1 MDLWRSEPMQRIR
14 LMVPAEAAR
23 ETIVSLGEIGL
34 VQFVDL
40 NPNRSAFQRTYA
52 TEVKRCDEMTRRLRF
67 FKEQVAKEDLPT
79 GGRGLDKGISLDE
92 LEARL
97 EELERELLEVNANSE
112 RLQRT
117 RSELVELQLVL
128 EKAGSFFEEAR
139 GIAQPEFLDT
149 GAPQDIGAPLL
160 ESAQP
165 VEHKVARVGFLAGL
179 IPKEKLENFERLL
192 FRATR
197 GNMFLKHS
205 DVGTIKDPA
214 TGEHLEKDVFVV
226 FYAGERARTK
236 IMKICEV
243 YGANTYPFPE
253 EAARQR
259 QMNSEVTMRLRELST
274 TIEAGERL
282 RYEVLRTLAANITGW
297 CERLIREKA
306 TFHVMNKLSVDNSR
320 KVLVGEAWVPVD
332 ALEEVRDALVTATE
346 VSSAQTSTILEHMR
360 PEGPP
365 PTYFKTNKFTEGF
378 QSIVEAYGVA
388 RYREVNPS
396 VFTCVT
402 FPFLFAV
409 MFGDLGH
416 GILMLLFALFMVI
429 REKALSKT
437 KNDMFEMLFGGR
449 YVILM
454 MAIFSIYTGLVYN
467 EAFSMPTTLFGDTKW
482 VCQNGTQDDWTA
494 VDIRF
499 CHGRN
504 LTFLNNTDPYP
515 LGLDPAWHGTKNEL
529 TFTNS
534 LKMKMSVIFGVLH
547 MDLGIVMSLFNQQ
560 YFQDSLSIW
569 CEVVPQL
576 LFLNSIFGYL
586 AFMIVYKWSVNAN
599 FAYQYPPPLETPL
612 NKGTADLYNV
622 MINMFLSPGH
632 VDDAGRLYDGQG
644 AIQGILIFV
653 AFISVPWMLLPKPLI
668 LRKRHMAG
676 RLGRSRTGYSSVA
689 NADDSDDQE
698 LLDDDEPNFGAAHGG
713 AEAAAGVFNF
723 GDIMVHQ
730 MIHTIE
736 FVLGAVSN
744 TASYLRLWA
753 LTLAHSQL
761 SVVFYDRVLMM
772 VVSIAADEASV
783 ARSVIMI
790 LTGFFVFAMAT
801 LGVLMVMESLS
812 AFLHALRLHWVEYQN
827 KFYNGDG
834 YKFIPFS
841 FANVGKEDL

>member
-14 LMVPAEAAR
+14 LMVPAEAAH

-40 NPNRSAFQRTYA
+40 NTNRSAFQRTYA

-67 FKEQVAKEDLPT
+67 FKEQVEKE
-79 GGRGLDKGISLDE
+79 GLLKDGIGVDKDTSLDE

-97 EELERELLEVNANSE
+97 EELERELLEVNANSD
-112 RLQRT
+112 RLQQN

-128 EKAGSFFEEAR
+128 EKAGKFFEEAR
-139 GIAQPEFLDT
+139 DAVQPEILEAASPLDLS
-149 GAPQDIGAPLL
+149 APLL
-160 ESAQP
+160 ENAQLGQQ
-165 VEHKVARVGFLAGL
+165 KVTKVGFLSGL
-179 IPKEKLENFERLL
+179 VAKEKLENFERLL

-197 GNMFLKHS
+197 GNMFLKHCE
-205 DVGTIKDPA
+205 VGSLRDPA
-214 TGEHLEKDVFVV
+214 TGEQVEKHVFVV
-226 FYAGERARTK
+226 FYAGERVRTK
-236 IMKICEV
+236 ITKICEV

-259 QMNSEVTMRLRELST
+259 QMVSEVTMRLRELST

-282 RYEVLRTLAANITGW
+282 RFEVLNTLAANLTGW
-297 CERLIREKA
+297 CGRLMREKA
-306 TFHVMNKLSVDNSR
+306 TFHVMNKLSVDSSR

-332 ALEEVRDALVTATE
+332 ALEEVKDALVTATE
-346 VSSAQTSTILEHMR
+346 VSSAQTGTILEPMH

-416 GILMLLFALFMVI
+416 GFLMLLFALFMVI
-429 REKALSKT
+429 REKALGKVQ
-437 KNDMFEMLFGGR
+437 NDMFEMLFGGR

-454 MAIFSIYTGLVYN
+454 MSIFSIYTGLVYN
-467 EAFSMPTTLFGDTKW
+467 EAFSMPTSFFGGTKW
-482 VCQNGTQDDWTA
+482 VCQAEGNETLP
-494 VDIRF
+494 DIRL
-499 CHGRN
+499 CQGRS
-504 LTFLNNTDPYP
+504 LSLLVDGTDPYP
-515 LGLDPAWHGTKNEL
+515 FGLDPVWHGTKNEL

-534 LKMKMSVIFGVLH
+534 MKMKMSVVFGVLH
-547 MDLGIVMSLFNQQ
+547 MDLGIIMSVFNQQ
-560 YFQDSLSIW
+560 YFRDQLSIW
-569 CEVVPQL
+569 CEFVPQI
-576 LFLNSIFGYL
+576 LFLNSVFGYL
-586 AFMIVYKWSVNAN
+586 AFMIVYKWCLNSHFALPNPSGPGTVNR
-599 FAYQYPPPLETPL
+599 
-612 NKGTADLYNV
+612 GTADLYNV
-622 MINMFLSPGH
+622 MINLFLSPGT
-632 VDDAGRLYDGQG
+632 VDPAGELYDGQ
-644 AIQGILIFV
+644 ARVQSILLLVAFV
-653 AFISVPWMLLPKPLI
+653 AIPWMLLPKPLI
-668 LRKRHMAG
+668 LRSRNRNG
-676 RLGRSRTGYSSVA
+676 RQEQPSGE
-689 NADDSDDQE
+689 DSGT
-698 LLDDDEPNFGAAHGG
+698 GAAHGG
-713 AEAAAGVFNF
+713 AKEGAFSF
-723 GDIMVHQ
+723 GDVMVHQ

-761 SVVFYDRVLMM
+761 SVVFYDRVLML
-772 VVSIAADEASV
+772 VVELASDPAAGLTV
-783 ARSVIMI
+783 RSVLQIFI
-790 LTGFFVFAMAT
+790 GFFVFAMAT

-812 AFLHALRLHWVEYQN
+812 AFLHALRLHWVEFQN

-841 FANVGKEDL
+841 FANFTKDDL